1 MRARFRFASCLLLA
15 LVTTPAYS
23 ASIPSPKNPWRGEPR
38 DDQFHLLM
46 SEFPEAGSLP
56 LEPMERSNRIASRL
70 VGLANDGDLRAR
82 LVFLGGFSNSNSF
95 DKQVIE
101 LFDVLDNS
109 QDASLLY
116 DVAKIMQL
124 RQSLCL
130 TVSEEDT
137 ASRVERRCS
146 ASYDDAETERLTS
159 QFNGRYIDYFLRSA
173 ELGKPEAKYELALIL
188 LRKPSEI
195 PFNKN
200 NSTTTL
206 GGKSSKEW
214 LELASEGSPD
224 ARELLAKIVEENQ
237 AEEQKDAQEKL
248 RLAEHQRNKP
258 GCDYVRFTGVASAA
272 APQLIQKVLASSDIE
287 DTLARNPIRC
297 DRMSCYGVAY
307 LSNHP
312 GRILN
317 WSKEYLTVATPI
329 DFDIG
334 RRDIVLTIRREDS
347 AREK

>member
-1 MRARFRFASCLLLA
+1 MRVRFRFVSCLLLT
-15 LVTTPAYS
+15 LVTTQTYS

-38 DDQFHLLM
+38 NDGFHLLM
-46 SEFPEAGSLP
+46 SEFPETGSLP
-56 LEPMERSNRIASRL
+56 LEPMERSERIASRL

-82 LVFLGGFSNSNSF
+82 LVFLGRFSSSNSF

-130 TVSEEDT
+130 TVSEGDM
-137 ASRVERRCS
+137 ASKVERRCS
-146 ASYDDAETERLTS
+146 ASYDSAETERLVS
-159 QFNGRYIDYFLRSA
+159 QFNNRYIGYFLRSA
-173 ELGKPEAKYELALIL
+173 ELGKPEAQYELALIL

-195 PFNKN
+195 SYNKDY
-200 NSTTTL
+200 SVTAL
-206 GGKSSKEW
+206 GGKSSREW
-214 LELASEGSPD
+214 LELASGSSSD
-224 ARELLAKIVEENQ
+224 ARELLAKIEEESQ
-237 AEEQKDAQEKL
+237 AKEQKDAREQL

-272 APQLIQKVLASSDIE
+272 APQLIHKALASGDIE

-312 GRILN
+312 GRVLN

-329 DFDIG
+329 DFDVG

-347 AREK
+347 VCER